1 MEISLKTN
9 VNSTVNPAKVEVKLM
24 LKLKIPLVFIDFSVS
39 KIYFDFPM
47 LNKSCQKH
55 CLKGDT
61 QSLPETSKCCYTIC
75 AKNEQLQGVT

>member
-9 VNSTVNPAKVEVKLM
+9 VNSAVTTAKAEVK
-24 LKLKIPLVFIDFSVS
+24 

-47 LNKSCQKH
+47 LNNSCQKH
-55 CLKGDT
+55 RLKGDT